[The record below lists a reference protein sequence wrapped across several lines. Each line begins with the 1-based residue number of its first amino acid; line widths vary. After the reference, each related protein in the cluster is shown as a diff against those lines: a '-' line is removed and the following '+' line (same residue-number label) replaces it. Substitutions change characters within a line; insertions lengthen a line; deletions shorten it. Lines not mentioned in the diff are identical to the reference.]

1 MKYIITDR
9 QKLKMFN
16 MITCYIE
23 EMIDLDT
30 SVVQKGEEVGDK
42 GVWILYD
49 IKDYGNI
56 LAIYFDDYWHI
67 DDSVEGLKERARSPI
82 LVVENKYRKHLNNM
96 FGNLWHEPMKEFVK
110 NNFGIEIK
118 SIGF

>member
-1 MKYIITDR
+1 MEYIITDR
-9 QKLKMFN
+9 QKLKIFH
-16 MITCYIE
+16 MITGYIE

-30 SVVQKGEEVGDK
+30 VIVQKEEEVGDE
-42 GVWILYD
+42 GVWLLMDITDYD
-49 IKDYGNI
+49 NI
-56 LAIYFDDYWHI
+56 LMIYFEEYWA
-67 DDSVEGLKERARSPI
+67 DTVEGKRAKEKSPI
-82 LVVENKYRKHLNNM
+82 LVVENNYEDNLNSN

>member
-9 QKLKMFN
+9 QKLKIFHT
-16 MITCYIE
+16 ITGYIE

-30 SVVQKGEEVGDK
+30 SVIQKGSDVGNE
-42 GVWILYD
+42 GIWILMD
-49 IKDYGNI
+49 IKDYDNI
-56 LAIYFDDYWHI
+56 FYIYFEEYWYT
-67 DDSVEGLKERARSPI
+67 DSPQGQKKISESPI
-82 LVVENKYRKHLNNM
+82 LKLEKDYENHLNSN

>member
-9 QKLKMFN
+9 QHLKIFN
-16 MITCYIE
+16 KITGYIE

-30 SVVQKGEEVGDK
+30 SVIHKEEELGDE
-42 GVWILYD
+42 GIWLLMD
-49 IKDYGNI
+49 IKDYDNI
-56 LAIYFDDYWHI
+56 LMIYFEDYWS
-67 DDSVEGLKERARSPI
+67 DVTVEGLRERAKSPI
-82 LVVENKYRKHLNNM
+82 LVLENEYENHLNNM

-118 SIGF
+118 SVGF